1 MIEISS
7 IDRDLVVA
15 AIKDGWQAIR
25 VLQGEPTIDIL
36 RYVVSD
42 DDDALVMEGDKTL
55 VPGFTSLDAA
65 VFPLKRRRKTV
76 GGLVEYS
83 DSDTVFIIYDIEA
96 LLTDKINYLSA
107 EYEVLKT
114 DYISHSGRC
123 RIEASKIK

>member
-1 MIEISS
+1 MEIYD
-7 IDRDLVVA
+7 IDRERVA
-15 AIKDGWQAIR
+15 TAIRSGWQAIR

-42 DDDALVMEGDKTL
+42 DDDALVIEGDKTL
-55 VPGFTSLDAA
+55 VPGFSSLATA
-65 VFPLKRRRKTV
+65 TFPLKRRRKSV
-76 GGLVEYS
+76 DGLIEYS
-83 DSDTVFIIYDIEA
+83 ESDTVFIIYDIEA
-96 LLTDKINYLSA
+96 LLTDKISYLSA